1 MTDLSVL
8 IADLCDGLGSDPVA
22 VFPAFPGSLP
32 GKGNRQVV
40 EDATISRSFRSSRL
54 ADDGFAFESD
64 AGIENT
70 EFSDTAH
77 ARTSACVL
85 EPGKP
90 EKPGNQEKS
99 LAETD
104 SLPFPVNFLEPGKPG
119 NQEPV
124 AGAFPPTVDPL
135 PISPADVRA
144 GVARELRALAE
155 DGREGPDA
163 LRDAIAITAAKI
175 RNAPALAERQ
185 VPAGHCHACGGPLDD
200 SRPLVAVLNP
210 GGPALHLH
218 GGQCHAAHSARKA
231 ALVDSIMTAA
241 GYGASTATGEA
252 A

>member
-8 IADLCDGLGSDPVA
+8 IADLCDGLGSDPGA

-32 GKGNRQVV
+32 GKENRQVI
-40 EDATISRSFRSSRL
+40 EDEMISRSFRSSRL
-54 ADDGFAFESD
+54 ADGGFAFESD
-64 AGIENT
+64 ASIENT

-77 ARTSACVL
+77 AHTSSCVL

-90 EKPGNQEKS
+90 GKPGNEEKS

-104 SLPFPVNFLEPGKPG
+104 SLPFPVKLLEPGKPG

-124 AGAFPPTVDPL
+124 AGAFPVTVDPL
-135 PISPADVRA
+135 PISPVDVRA

-175 RNAPALAERQ
+175 RNSPVLVERQ
-185 VPAGHCHACGGPLDD
+185 VHDGRCHACGDALDDTRPVVAVMQAKGGPLWLHHGACCLEH
-200 SRPLVAVLNP
+200 SR
-210 GGPALHLH
+210 
-218 GGQCHAAHSARKA
+218 RRA
-231 ALVDSIMTAA
+231 ALVAEIMMAA
-241 GYGASTATGEA
+241 GFGASTATGETA
-252 A
+252 